1 MKKGEIFDCDDFHH
15 YFVYLDDIDNN
26 SFKGIMLTSYG
37 NNIED
42 NVPLRDNHFKT
53 HDVDGKKYPIPYK
66 KTYFP
71 YVLLAKR
78 SDIVGLMKVGE
89 LTDEGLYYIG
99 ETIKGLKPMKWAEFL
114 KSQRPSKTKKNNIG

>member
-1 MKKGEIFDCDDFHH
+1 MKKGEIFDCNDFRH
-15 YFVYLDDIDNN
+15 YFVYLDDIDRD
-26 SFKGIMLTSYG
+26 SFKGIMLTSSG
-37 NNIED
+37 SNIED

-53 HDVDGKKYPIPYK
+53 HDEDGNKYPIPYK

-89 LTDEGLYYIG
+89 FTDEGINYIE
-99 ETIKGLKPMKWAEFL
+99 ETIKGLKPIKWAEFI
-114 KSQRPSKTKKNNIG
+114 KRQRLSNNEKI